1 MSQENDAAEL
11 LASTTEVVISVPTE
25 IITSDLY
32 QIKNTMLEMV
42 PRTFQFF
49 LNDQNGDLV
58 TFLDTDTW
66 TLEVEV
72 VNGTGNLGSN
82 GINNCTFKTDGFC
95 DINFSLDTGQ
105 IFSKRNRNHC
115 QND

>member
-1 MSQENDAAEL
+1 M
-11 LASTTEVVISVPTE
+11 ASTTEVVISVPTE

-72 VNGTGNLGSN
+72 VNGTGKFGSN

-115 QND
+115 